1 MTQTIPVSKIVT
13 INPGVVGTGGTPLA
27 LNGVLLTKSAIAPFS
42 SLLQFTQ
49 QTDVANYFGIN
60 STEAALATN
69 YFLGFDNSTK
79 KPGTLFIGG
88 YAAAD
93 SAAWFRGQSLAGV
106 TLTALQ
112 AITGSLSVTIDGSVK
127 TYASVNLAAATS
139 FTNAAALLTT
149 GLGLTGSAAV
159 TWDSTAS
166 LFQITSGT
174 TGATSTITVPTGTAA
189 AALGLSAGTITQGIV
204 ADTPAVAGERIAGQN
219 GNWASFM
226 TAWEPSLSD
235 KTAFAVW
242 SNGKNQRYEYI
253 AWDTD
258 AGYKTANNA
267 AVFGSIVSANQ
278 YDGTVVVY
286 NTAALAAMLMGT
298 FASIDWNATNG
309 RITAAFRSQAGL
321 VATVTD
327 NATATA
333 VSSNNAS
340 YYGAFSAPGDG
351 NNYNI
356 VYDGRI
362 GGKWKWVD
370 SYVNQIFLNAQLQ
383 LAMFTGL
390 MSVNSA
396 PYNQFGYSLV
406 RAWCTDPINQALNNG
421 TIRAGVAL
429 SAQQK
434 AAINAQAGLDISAE
448 LYAQGYYLQILDA
461 TAQTRGQRASPPIK
475 LWYCDGGAI
484 QQITLASIAVL

>member
-1 MTQTIPVSKIVT
+1 MAQTIPVSKIVE
-13 INPGVVGTGGTPLA
+13 INPAVVGTGGNPLA
-27 LNGVLLTKSAIAPFS
+27 LNGVLLTQSAIAPVS
-42 SLLQFTQ
+42 SLLEFTT
-49 QTDVANYFGIN
+49 QTDVADYFGIN
-60 STEAALATN
+60 STESSLATN
-69 YFLGFDNSTK
+69 YFLGYDNSTK
-79 KPGTLFIGG
+79 KPGSLFIGA

-93 SAAWFRGQSLAGV
+93 RAAWFRGQSLAEM
-106 TLTALQ
+106 TLTQLQ
-112 AITGSLSVTIDGSVK
+112 AVTGSLSVTIDGAVK
-127 TYASVNLAAATS
+127 TYASVNLSAATS
-139 FTNAAALLTT
+139 FTNAATLLTT
-149 GLGLTGSAAV
+149 GLSLSGGAAV

-174 TGATSTITVPTGTAA
+174 TGATSTITVPTGTAS
-189 AALGLSAGTITQGIV
+189 AALGLSAGTISQGIV

-226 TAWEPSLSD
+226 TSFEPSLTD
-235 KTAFAVW
+235 KEGFAIW
-242 SNGKNQRYEYI
+242 SNGKNNRYEYI
-253 AWDTD
+253 AWDSD

-267 AVFGSIVSANQ
+267 SVFGSIVKAAEYN
-278 YDGTVVVY
+278 GTVVVY
-286 NTAALAAMLMGT
+286 NTAELAAMLMGT
-298 FASIDWNATNG
+298 IASIDWDATNG

-321 VATVTD
+321 TPTVTTSSD
-327 NATATA
+327 DTA
-333 VSSNNAS
+333 VRSNNAS

-356 VYDGRI
+356 FYDGRI
-362 GGKWKWVD
+362 AGDWEWVD

-383 LAMFTGL
+383 LAIFTGL

-396 PYNQFGYSLV
+396 PYNEFGYSLV

-421 TIRAGVAL
+421 TIRTGVQL
-429 SAQQK
+429 SASQK

-461 TAQTRGQRASPPIK
+461 SAQTRGQRASPPIK

-484 QQITLASIAVL
+484 QSITLASIAVL

>member
-13 INPGVVGTGGTPLA
+13 INPGVVGTGGNPLA
-27 LNGVLLTKSAIAPFS
+27 LNGVLLTQSAIAPVS
-42 SLLQFTQ
+42 ALLAFTA
-49 QTDVANYFGIN
+49 QTDVADYFGIN
-60 STEAALATN
+60 STEAELATN
-69 YFLGFDNSTK
+69 YFLGYDNSTK

-93 SAAWFRGQSLAGV
+93 RAAWFRGQSIAGT
-106 TLTALQ
+106 TLTQLQ
-112 AITGSLSVTIDGSVK
+112 VVTGSLSVTVDGTVK
-127 TYASVNLAAATS
+127 TAASVNLSAATS

-149 GLGLTGSAAV
+149 ALGLTGGAAV
-159 TWDSTAS
+159 TWDAAAS

-174 TGATSTITVPTGTAA
+174 TGATSTITAATGTAA
-189 AALGLSAGTITQGIV
+189 ASLGLSAGILSQGIA
-204 ADTPAVAGERIAGQN
+204 ADTPAVAAERIAGQS

-226 TAWEPSLSD
+226 TVWEPSLSD
-235 KTAFAVW
+235 KEGFAIW
-242 SNGKNQRYEYI
+242 SNGKNQRYGYI
-253 AWDTD
+253 AWDSD
-258 AGYKTANNA
+258 AGYKTTNNA
-267 AVFGSIVSANQ
+267 AVFGSIVKAAEYN
-278 YDGTVVVY
+278 GTVVVY
-286 NTAALAAMLMGT
+286 NTAALAAMLMGSI
-298 FASIDWNATNG
+298 ASIDWNATNG

-321 VATVTD
+321 APTVTS
-327 NATATA
+327 NADATA
-333 VSSNNAS
+333 VESNNAS

-356 VYDGRI
+356 FYDGRI
-362 GGKWKWVD
+362 AGDWEWVD

-383 LAMFTGL
+383 LAIFTGL

-406 RAWCTDPINQALNNG
+406 RSWCTDPIDQALNNG
-421 TIRAGVAL
+421 TIRAGVQL
-429 SAQQK
+429 SASQK

-475 LWYCDGGAI
+475 LWYMDGGAI